1 MGILDKKNKIMADIA
16 ALNTLVETIP
26 NLKLSKTINSYT
38 TINTDINPVE
48 FLLDLSKSVLG
59 YDELIENITD
69 IITRKL
75 NEIEKDVKKTINK
88 ELKELISC
96 SINPSIPENFK
107 STGPGIIVKISD
119 IDFFGMTKVDP
130 KSQYGKLLY
139 SDVNAGENS
148 KDFNTFLYSNISK
161 NKDIFVPN
169 GGSLST
175 WGMSTSNKK
184 IMDIKFSPVGSS
196 DNNIIKFN
204 ANPSYDNE
212 TLYKFNVD
220 YINSISLFGTTDK
233 LNSDNVI
240 SILFEGIL
248 GTITS
253 IIRKSKKQIENE
265 EKLKDVLDCILNSD
279 EIDDSFFELSNEQLL
294 DINKRV
300 ENKKNGEAI
309 IDTFEAKPVTLNPDT
324 LLKSVDDFNN
334 LDQNT
339 TSILPLLQRQYD
351 SVKEIIMTLTQ
362 EISENEF
369 SIDIRTVKFNFIV
382 ELAKSLARGIMTL
395 VISPKLVSL
404 FTINYQI
411 VYGEVQKYTDPIDF
425 VRKNANLVR
434 AISKSIL
441 KYITDMLIKL
451 VLRSIRKKIEKKY
464 TEDEIERA
472 KNYSNQILS
481 LTGLSPDIIKQIQNL
496 T

>member
-1 MGILDKKNKIMADIA
+1 MSILDKKNKIMADIA

-26 NLKLSKTINSYT
+26 NLKLSKIINSYT

-148 KDFNTFLYSNISK
+148 TDFNTFLYSNISK
-161 NKDIFVPN
+161 NKDIFAPN

-184 IMDIKFSPVGSS
+184 IIDIKFSPVGSS

-220 YINSISLFGTTDK
+220 YINSISLFGTTNK

-253 IIRKSKKQIENE
+253 VIGKSKKQIENE

-279 EIDDSFFELSNEQLL
+279 EVDDSIFELSNEQLL

-300 ENKKNGEAI
+300 GNKKNGEAI

-339 TSILPLLQRQYD
+339 TSVLPLLQRQYD
-351 SVKEIIMTLTQ
+351 SIKEIIMTLIQ
-362 EISENEF
+362 EISG
-369 SIDIRTVKFNFIV
+369 
-382 ELAKSLARGIMTL
+382 KSEG
-395 VISPKLVSL
+395 
-404 FTINYQI
+404 
-411 VYGEVQKYTDPIDF
+411 
-425 VRKNANLVR
+425 
-434 AISKSIL
+434 
-441 KYITDMLIKL
+441 
-451 VLRSIRKKIEKKY
+451 
-464 TEDEIERA
+464 
-472 KNYSNQILS
+472 
-481 LTGLSPDIIKQIQNL
+481 
-496 T
+496 